1 MDPFAVVG
9 RSSGDPLTE
18 NVAGVF
24 HIAPPAPPAA
34 LDAPPQWV
42 SETAESSHDLPRL
55 ASALR
60 RCAGGGGAAS
70 PPAAAADAILM
81 NTVEISGLSKL
92 LYS

>member
-1 MDPFAVVG
+1 LEPFAVDG

-24 HIAPPAPPAA
+24 HIAPPTPPAA
-34 LDAPPQWV
+34 LGAPPEWV
-42 SETAESSHDLPRL
+42 SETAESAHDLPGL

-60 RCAGGGGAAS
+60 RCAGGGGAVS

-81 NTVEISGLSKL
+81 NTVEVSGLST
-92 LYS
+92 